1 MLEVIVS
8 FLIGLSIGLAILA
21 VLLKRQVNKTI
32 PTFFDER
39 QYKRIQKDLDNTLE
53 KIRNIGWQTASA
65 RSIIDINNDERIT
78 AWKQQTR

>member
-8 FLIGLSIGLAILA
+8 FLIGLSIGLVILT

-39 QYKRIQKDLDNTLE
+39 QYKRIQKDLNDTLE
-53 KIRNIGWQTASA
+53 KIRNIG
-65 RSIIDINNDERIT
+65 
-78 AWKQQTR
+78 

>member
-8 FLIGLSIGLAILA
+8 FLIGLSIGLVILA
-21 VLLKRQVNKTI
+21 VLLKRQVNKSI

-39 QYKRIQKDLDNTLE
+39 QYNRIQKDLNDTLE

>member
-8 FLIGLSIGLAILA
+8 FLIGLSIGLVILA

>member
-8 FLIGLSIGLAILA
+8 FLIGLSIGLVILA

-39 QYKRIQKDLDNTLE
+39 QYKRIQKDLNDTLE